1 MPKTPPLRIVGANK
15 APTDPLDPVG
25 LGLMSV
31 IPLVPESV
39 LSKHKSLVPTDTRF
53 RAAARLQQSLWRQ
66 DRDLPIGAYLDA
78 GRKRIKLGSRITD
91 NAGRDGANF
100 LSPEIAALVRRECA
114 YRELGALIEVD
125 RLRANLLS
133 SMPMCF
139 NLFGPLKLDLRQAA
153 RFMAELFP
161 GLMSEVRAIRFEH
174 SPGRGKV
181 SYTADYSAF
190 DVAVYGLSPE
200 GKRVLVAF
208 EIKYSEAGG
217 EPVPSRISER
227 QLVIGVTGGLYD
239 DPDDPALFGPAFQQ
253 LTRELNLA
261 QAIVD
266 HGDVDE
272 AVFVLSGPRLNHHVA
287 EMGEG
292 FAQKL
297 NAPIPFPGKARFA
310 ALTLERLVEALLA
323 IGMVSHATAFHR
335 RYLDFWQVDGQLE
348 LEAVEVVPSR
358 TKAGKSK
365 GSPEP
370 VALPAP

>member
-1 MPKTPPLRIVGANK
+1 MPKISPLRIVGAKK

-39 LSKHKSLVPTDTRF
+39 LFKHKSLVPTDTRF

-66 DRDLPIGAYLDA
+66 DRDLPIGTYLDA
-78 GRKRIKLGSRITD
+78 GGKRIKLGSRITD
-91 NAGRDGANF
+91 SAGRDGANF

-125 RLRANLLS
+125 RLRSNLLS

-139 NLFGPLKLDLRQAA
+139 NLFGPLKLDPRQAT

-161 GLMSEVRAIRFEH
+161 GVMSEVRAIRFEH
-174 SPGRGKV
+174 SPGRGKAG
-181 SYTADYSAF
+181 YTSDYSAF
-190 DVAVYGLSPE
+190 DLAIYGLSTE
-200 GKRVLVAF
+200 GKRVLAAF
-208 EIKYSEAGG
+208 EIKYSESGN

-227 QLVIGVTGGLYD
+227 QLAITASSGLYA
-239 DPDDPALFGPAFQQ
+239 DPDDPALFGPALQQ

-261 QAIVD
+261 QSVVD

-272 AVFVLSGPRLNHHVA
+272 ALVVLSIPRLNHLVA
-287 EMGEG
+287 EMGES
-292 FAQKL
+292 FAKKL
-297 NAPIPFPGKARFA
+297 NAPAPGKALFA
-310 ALTLERLVEALLA
+310 ALTLERLVEALIA

-335 RYLDFWQVDGQLE
+335 RYLDFWQIDGQLD

-365 GSPEP
+365 GSSEP